1 MAISFSRP
9 DPASPADVGAAQF
22 EVVRRG
28 FQQDEVRDFLRMV
41 SAEMARLQERE
52 RFLEKELRSLQTR
65 GMSAPGVLDEE
76 TVTRLL
82 GEETARVLSVA
93 REAAQQMRLRA
104 SESAERALREAS
116 AEASRVRQ
124 EAELEVARRLE
135 DAAADA
141 EAEVELAKQQGRDMV
156 EEAREYREK
165 VLADVSRR
173 REVARLQIEQLI
185 HARERLAAAFDRA
198 REAAGL
204 VLDDLAEFDDLA
216 GEVSEVTRTGSF
228 FDHTKVPDAI
238 PQEQSEPVLPTDEGA
253 AVAEES
259 VAVDEP
265 TPDVE
270 PEQPRSDVPAAPPAE
285 ETIAD
290 DEPKA
295 EENPQDGAKAAAMA
309 EHPSTEPERIA
320 TVVQLFGSSRRD
332 AAGQDDTPPEPEP
345 EPSAPAPSRPPSAR
359 SVDDLFARLRE
370 SGPDKVVEATPAPSP
385 KSKRPASEP
394 SREQSPPKRPT
405 EPTHRTRP
413 TERADVPRP
422 TRTATG
428 PDVFVGRELALAPII
443 VTVTRTT
450 KRVLADEENAVLT
463 YLQGRRNVVALER
476 ILPLADEQLQAYVEP
491 VVDQLMSA
499 AMAGA
504 KSVSSELKAD
514 LRTRVTK
521 AAVLSVVN
529 RLIDENV
536 VQPLRERLQRCIEQ
550 CGGDREEMSGLVRNV
565 YREWK
570 MQRLEQHLPDIVRMA
585 YSRGAYLTFAPG
597 TSICWRVDPNG
608 PPCADAE
615 DNSLAG
621 AVKVGEAFPTGHEH
635 PVAHAGC
642 RCLIVRHDD

>member
-41 SAEMARLQERE
+41 SAELARLQERE

-104 SESAERALREAS
+104 SESAERAVREAS
-116 AEASRVRQ
+116 AEAARVRQ

-173 REVARLQIEQLI
+173 KEVARLQIEQLV

-216 GEVSEVTRTGSF
+216 GEVSEVTRSGSF

-238 PQEQSEPVLPTDEGA
+238 PQERDDRAEPIADASVEAEVAEPEHEAAPEPPAAEESSEPVVDETS
-253 AVAEES
+253 E
-259 VAVDEP
+259 VDEP
-265 TPDVE
+265 TV
-270 PEQPRSDVPAAPPAE
+270 R
-285 ETIAD
+285 ETPID
-290 DEPKA
+290 D
-295 EENPQDGAKAAAMA
+295 AKAAAMA

-320 TVVQLFGSSRRD
+320 TVVQLFKAPQRETEPD
-332 AAGQDDTPPEPEP
+332 ATPPEPEP
-345 EPSAPAPSRPPSAR
+345 TPPAPPKRPATAR
-359 SVDDLFARLRE
+359 TVDDLFAKLRS
-370 SGPDKVVEATPAPSP
+370 SGPSTVVEAPPSAPT
-385 KSKRPASEP
+385 
-394 SREQSPPKRPT
+394 PPKRPAT
-405 EPTHRTRP
+405 ESPRDAEP
-413 TERADVPRP
+413 TERQPQRPAKVVAPKP
-422 TRTATG
+422 TRTAAG
-428 PDVFVGRELALAPII
+428 PDVFVGRELVLAPIV

-476 ILPLADEQLQAYVEP
+476 ILPPADQQLHAYVEP
-491 VVDQLMSA
+491 LVDQLMSA

-521 AAVLSVVN
+521 SAVLSVVN
-529 RLIDENV
+529 RLIDENI
-536 VQPLRERLQRCIEQ
+536 VQPLRERMQRCIEQ
-550 CGGDREEMSGLVRNV
+550 CGGDREEMSNLVRNV

-570 MQRLEQHLPDIVRMA
+570 MQRLEQHLPDVVRMA

-621 AVKVGEAFPTGHEH
+621 ALTVGGQFPTGHEH

-642 RCLIVRHDD
+642 RCLIVAHDD

>member
-1 MAISFSRP
+1 VAISFSRP

-41 SAEMARLQERE
+41 SAELARLQERE
-52 RFLEKELRSLQTR
+52 RFLEKELRSMQTR

-104 SESAERALREAS
+104 SESAERSVREAA
-116 AEASRVRQ
+116 AEATRVRQ

-216 GEVSEVTRTGSF
+216 GEVSEVTRSGSF

-238 PQEQSEPVLPTDEGA
+238 PQERADLAEPTDTHDGEDDATEQAIDVAVEAPVAEEPSEPV
-253 AVAEES
+253 VEE
-259 VAVDEP
+259 
-265 TPDVE
+265 
-270 PEQPRSDVPAAPPAE
+270 PRS
-285 ETIAD
+285 D

-295 EENPQDGAKAAAMA
+295 EEAPADDAKAAAMA

-320 TVVQLFGSSRRD
+320 TVVQLFGTSRREPASDD
-332 AAGQDDTPPEPEP
+332 APPPEPEP
-345 EPSAPAPSRPPSAR
+345 PSPPTRPASAR
-359 SVDDLFARLRE
+359 AVDDLFARLRE
-370 SGPDKVVEATPAPSP
+370 SGPDKVVESTPARPTAKPAP
-385 KSKRPASEP
+385 KPTAKPKRPAVEP
-394 SREQSPPKRPT
+394 SPSADPPRMTAERRPKADA
-405 EPTHRTRP
+405 PTQ
-413 TERADVPRP
+413 A
-422 TRTATG
+422 RTASG
-428 PDVFVGRELALAPII
+428 PDVFVGRELVLAPI
-443 VTVTRTT
+443 VVSVTRTI

-463 YLQGRRNVVALER
+463 YLQGRRSVVALER

-521 AAVLSVVN
+521 SAVLSVVN

-536 VQPLRERLQRCIEQ
+536 VQPLRERMQRCIEQ
-550 CGGDREEMSGLVRNV
+550 CGGDREEMSNLVRNV

-570 MQRLEQHLPDIVRMA
+570 MQRLEQHLPDVVRMA

-597 TSICWRVDPNG
+597 ASICWRVDPNG

-621 AVKVGEAFPTGHEH
+621 ALAVGEAFPTGHEH
-635 PVAHAGC
+635 PVAHSGC
-642 RCLIVRHDD
+642 RCLVVAHDE